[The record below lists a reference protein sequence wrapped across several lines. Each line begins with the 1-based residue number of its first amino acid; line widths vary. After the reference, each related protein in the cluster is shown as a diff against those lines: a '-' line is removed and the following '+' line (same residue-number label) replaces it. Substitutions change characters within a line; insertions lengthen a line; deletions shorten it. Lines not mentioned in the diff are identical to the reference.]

1 MERLSLETIG
11 VLYNKAHSRKPAH
24 RSHPFAVYVLYDE
37 PARLLHFPRTPFKVM
52 TNVRCLLVLQ
62 GLNELIWD
70 SWCEEVFV
78 RYLGQRKGPAGGLRK
93 GEAVLTSV

>member
-62 GLNELIWD
+62 GLNEL
-70 SWCEEVFV
+70 
-78 RYLGQRKGPAGGLRK
+78 GQLVWGSGTKAER
-93 GEAVLTSV
+93 EADLTSV